1 MKKMY
6 LFAAVVIAAV
16 AGTVCYNHER
26 DNELSDL
33 AKKNVKALALD
44 GIELG
49 PLCIYERA
57 LICHIFKDENPPL
70 EIPGIR
76 ADL

>member
-1 MKKMY
+1 MKR
-6 LFAAVVIAAV
+6 LFLFTAIVIAAV
-16 AGTVCYNHER
+16 AGTVCYNHES

-49 PLCIYERA
+49 PLCIYAEKKV
-57 LICHIFKDENPPL
+57 CHTFYDENPPL
-70 EIPGIR
+70 KIPGYE
-76 ADL
+76 ANM